1 MAIAS
6 LTFGV
11 LSLVT
16 AFVVQ
21 DGEMTAAFLGLVG
34 LYLGYKAMRNGET
47 ETVPGLSKAGLI
59 CSGFGAIYG
68 AMTVFETL
76 SRMHG

>member
-6 LTFGV
+6 LVFGI
-11 LSLVT
+11 LSLVS

-21 DGEMTAAFLGLVG
+21 DGEMTAVFLGLFG
-34 LYLGYKAMRNGET
+34 LYLGYKAMRNGEA
-47 ETVPGLSKAGLI
+47 ETIPGLSKAGLI
-59 CSGFGAIYG
+59 CSGIGLVEG
-68 AMTVFETL
+68 AMMVFETL